1 MSNTAVAPPSHSHD
15 VNDAALWQAYIGRSQ
30 TREAVLDAAI
40 IARFNATLGLSCF
53 DGALPLGI
61 HWCIGVDAVATGIL
75 GPDGHPPKGDFLP
88 PVALPRRM
96 WAGGAL
102 DILRPL
108 YAGQTLRRISTV
120 SDIREKSGRSGSLV
134 FVTVDHEIEADG
146 VLAIRERQD
155 IVYRP
160 ADTGPAPMALA
171 ESPAMGEGPDWVMPD
186 ARLLFRYS
194 ALTFNS
200 HRIHYDLPYAKGV
213 ENYPALVV
221 HGPLQA
227 TLLADAAARRLGRP
241 LTAFSFRGLAPA
253 YADIALELRAIVP
266 EPSEPAAEGTLVLE
280 SQQFS
285 KACMRAEAR

>member
-1 MSNTAVAPPSHSHD
+1 MSNTAVAAPSRHP
-15 VNDAALWQAYIGRSQ
+15 DAAEGASWQAYIGRQQ
-30 TREAVLDAAI
+30 TSEAVLDPAI
-40 IARFNATLGLSCF
+40 IARFTATLGLRDF

-61 HWCIGVDAVATGIL
+61 HWCVGVETIATGQL

-102 DILRPL
+102 EVLAPLR
-108 YAGQTLRRISTV
+108 AGQTLRRISTV
-120 SDIREKSGRSGSLV
+120 SDIREKSGRSGALV
-134 FVTVDHEIEADG
+134 FVTLDHQIEADG
-146 VLAIRERQD
+146 TLAIRERQD

-160 ADTGPAPMALA
+160 AETGPAPAPLPP
-171 ESPAMGEGPDWVMPD
+171 SPTMGEGPDWVMPD

-241 LTAFSFRGLAPA
+241 LRAFSFRGLAPA
-253 YADIALELRAIVP
+253 YADIALELRDIAPEQAVAGADGAI
-266 EPSEPAAEGTLVLE
+266 VLE